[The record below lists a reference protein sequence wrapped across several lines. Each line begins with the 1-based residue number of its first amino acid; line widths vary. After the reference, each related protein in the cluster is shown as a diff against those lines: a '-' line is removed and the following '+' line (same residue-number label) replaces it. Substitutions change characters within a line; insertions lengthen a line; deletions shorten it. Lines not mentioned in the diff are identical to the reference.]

1 MQSMKHGVFKMQG
14 QRVNRHLSFNS
25 HNNPLDAGTRE
36 DELTT
41 MQSVQNC
48 FVLGTT
54 CRLPGW
60 KEVMISPSFVCL
72 CVHLSICY
80 QHMKKTPNEDN
91 MRWRRCLQPWPCNR
105 KCPQFHSV
113 WGTCGARKP
122 QIKLCE
128 ISGDTSF
135 GGSHS
140 TQMLW
145 ELFPVS
151 CHFEIGCKMTEKD
164 FWGWL

>member
-1 MQSMKHGVFKMQG
+1 MRSMKHGIFKMQG

-48 FVLGTT
+48 ICFVSGTT

-60 KEVMISPSFVCL
+60 KEVMISPSFVCF

-105 KCPQFHSV
+105 KCPQFSSV
-113 WGTCGARKP
+113 CGTCGARNP

-145 ELFPVS
+145 ALFPVS

-164 FWGWL
+164 IWG